1 MDRFQGGKACWFEG
15 HELSVWKKGIYPT
28 TEMIHRGDAQMNSY
42 RYDRT
47 TSAEDTPEMYRS
59 LLVCTGLM
67 WVAGCRAFE
76 KIDVI
81 RYKFQAQPFNHIR
94 DISWPKS
101 MNISSQGSIVG
112 AEVSNDMMIDFTATA
127 TEKMRLLQLWVNI
140 RFILI
145 LHSGE
150 KGNKLRC
157 LRNFVHEWLMLVW
170 YLQVW
175 FDVLSHIQGTMPPL
189 YLMQRY
195 AKYCYLHC
203 FLILIDHVAC
213 ESIQMLKTEKRRKK
227 QGSYTRTGLLA
238 HPGILYVL
246 QLGREDSKCFA
257 VSTKASPRMD
267 KSGLSW

>member
-1 MDRFQGGKACWFEG
+1 
-15 HELSVWKKGIYPT
+15 
-28 TEMIHRGDAQMNSY
+28 MIHRGDAQMNSY

-47 TSAEDTPEMYRS
+47 TSAEDTPEMHRS

-76 KIDVI
+76 KTENRYGRFKFNRSTTFAILAKESWTSPPRGPSWGPRFPMIWWFYSVKSSI
-81 RYKFQAQPFNHIR
+81 RSLETSAPTMISQLQQQKRCGCYSSEWTFDSFWFCILARRETNSGVCETLSMSDRCWCDTCKSGFTYFLTYKVPCHLCI
-94 DISWPKS
+94 WCKY
-101 MNISSQGSIVG
+101 NI
-112 AEVSNDMMIDFTATA
+112 
-127 TEKMRLLQLWVNI
+127 
-140 RFILI
+140 
-145 LHSGE
+145 
-150 KGNKLRC
+150 
-157 LRNFVHEWLMLVW
+157 
-170 YLQVW
+170 
-175 FDVLSHIQGTMPPL
+175 
-189 YLMQRY
+189 Y
-195 AKYCYLHC
+195 AKCCYLHC

-257 VSTKASPRMD
+257 VSTKASPHMD

>member
-15 HELSVWKKGIYPT
+15 HELSVWKKGIYTT

-42 RYDRT
+42 PYDRT

-76 KIDVI
+76 KTDMI

-112 AEVSNDMMIDFTATA
+112 AEVSNDLMIDFTATQPQKRCGCYSSEWTFDSFWFCILARRETDSGVCETLSMSDRCWCDTCKSGLTYFLTYKVPCHLCIWCKDMPNTA
-127 TEKMRLLQLWVNI
+127 TCTAFWFWLITLRAKAFKCSRLKNV
-140 RFILI
+140 
-145 LHSGE
+145 G
-150 KGNKLRC
+150 
-157 LRNFVHEWLMLVW
+157 
-170 YLQVW
+170 
-175 FDVLSHIQGTMPPL
+175 
-189 YLMQRY
+189 
-195 AKYCYLHC
+195 
-203 FLILIDHVAC
+203 
-213 ESIQMLKTEKRRKK
+213 KRWKK

-246 QLGREDSKCFA
+246 
-257 VSTKASPRMD
+257 
-267 KSGLSW
+267 